1 MKYLVLIPDGMAD
14 YPLRQLSWRTPL
26 MAARAPHIKSLGF
39 RGRMGL
45 FLSLPKGTQAGS
57 DVAIMSI
64 MGYDPSKQLTGRG
77 AIESAAL
84 GIKLEED
91 EIAFRCN
98 LVTCPRDRISDYSAG
113 YINSTE
119 GALLIEALK
128 KELEDE
134 DARFHP
140 GKSFRN
146 ILVLKGGSFSDDL
159 ATTPPHDIVGQGFH
173 AYLPAARSAGAKQ
186 TEEKVR
192 DLIARSR
199 DVLARHPV
207 NTKRR
212 KAGLNPG
219 NMIWPW
225 SPGHRLNV
233 RPFSEIWGVSA
244 AAIAAVDTIK
254 GLARSAGMLAPNVP
268 GATGFVDT
276 DYEAKARAALDL
288 LRSCDMAFVH
298 VEGIDEMGHSGDLKG
313 KMKAIEDFDSRLV
326 AHLFAGLESR
336 GWEYRVSVIP
346 DHYTPCTV
354 RTHVR
359 DPTPFVIAQSGTKAP
374 KGAEYNEENAKLGD
388 LGTLKGDEFIRCVL
402 QRQGRASSQ
411 DGPA

>member
-14 YPLRQLSWRTPL
+14 YPLRELSWRTPL
-26 MAARAPHIKSLGF
+26 MVAHAPTIKSLGF

-45 FLSLPKGTQAGS
+45 FTSLPKGTQAGS

-84 GIKLEED
+84 GIDLEED

-98 LVTCPRDRISDYSAG
+98 LVTCRRDRISDYSAG
-113 YINSTE
+113 YISSTE
-119 GALLIEALK
+119 GGLLVDALK

-134 DARFHP
+134 GVRFHP

-146 ILVLKGGSFSDDL
+146 ILVLKGEYYSDDL
-159 ATTPPHDIVGQGFH
+159 ATTPPHDIVGQSFPP
-173 AYLPAARSAGAKQ
+173 YLPAARSAAARE
-186 TEEKVR
+186 TEETVR
-192 DLIARSR
+192 DLIAKSR
-199 DVLARHPV
+199 GVLARHAV
-207 NTKRR
+207 NAKRR

-233 RPFSEIWGVSA
+233 KPFGEIWGVSA
-244 AAIAAVDTIK
+244 VAVAAVDTIK

-288 LRSCDMAFVH
+288 LRTCDMAFVH

-313 KMKAIEDFDSRLV
+313 KIKAIEDFDSRLV
-326 AHLFAGLESR
+326 ARLLAGLESR
-336 GWEYRVSVIP
+336 GWEYRISVIP

-359 DPTPFVIAQSGTKAP
+359 DPTPFVIAQDRIRPS
-374 KGAEYNEENAKLGD
+374 KGVEYNEENAKLGE

-402 QRQGRASSQ
+402 KR
-411 DGPA
+411 